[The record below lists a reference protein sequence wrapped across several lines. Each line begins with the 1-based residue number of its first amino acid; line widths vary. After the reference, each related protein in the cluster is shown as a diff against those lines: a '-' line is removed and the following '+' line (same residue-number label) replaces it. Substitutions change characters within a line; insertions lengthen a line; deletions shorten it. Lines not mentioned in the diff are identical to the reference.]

1 MGTPAGDPS
10 YVTSLEEVG
19 WGLALIA
26 ITMAMHGFGM
36 LVATE
41 TATGVAQRF
50 ARRESSFGGVASIVM
65 ISWIIVFVHLIEA
78 AVWAVFF
85 FWKNAMPSMSIS
97 FYYVVMQYTTVGSE
111 YNLPL
116 HWRLLGGL
124 VAMTGLLC
132 FAWSTGVLFTVAQ
145 GFQDRRIAARERRR
159 AESGIASS

>member
-1 MGTPAGDPS
+1 MGTPAGDLS

-26 ITMAMHGFGM
+26 ITMTMHGFGM

-41 TATGVAQRF
+41 TATSVGRRF
-50 ARRESSFGGVASIVM
+50 AHREGSFGGVASIVLT
-65 ISWIIVFVHLIEA
+65 SWIIVLVHLIEA
-78 AVWAVFF
+78 MVWAAFF
-85 FWKNAMPSMSIS
+85 LWKNALPNVSIS

-111 YNLPL
+111 YNLPP

-145 GFQDRRIAARERRR
+145 GLQDRRIAARERRR
-159 AESGIASS
+159 AESGIAGS